1 MFRKILLILVLVS
14 SLIGDENLTN
24 DIGNHKF
31 LERIDILPLKKYIYS
46 VCLDGYLYYVY
57 PSKNLVQA
65 TGLYSGGSQPIK
77 CDNKD

>member
-14 SLIGDENLTN
+14 SLIGDENLTSN
-24 DIGNHKF
+24 NHKYI
-31 LERIDILPLKKYIYS
+31 EKIDILPFKKYIYS

-57 PSKNLVQA
+57 PGKNLVQA

>member
-14 SLIGDENLTN
+14 SLISDENLTSN
-24 DIGNHKF
+24 NHKF
-31 LERIDILPLKKYIYS
+31 IEKIDILPFKKYIYS